1 MKNPPNPDN
10 NTNNQCLPPC
20 PISQMAAES
29 IKKLSESYD
38 DLSSAAAKMSAT
50 EECPEFLAQKAW
62 QRTERVGQVLD
73 NLLNHWER
81 GCCVGLCFDC
91 EWLHTERG
99 LAIINTLTPCNQ
111 WFAPELWAQLEKMN
125 SQASENSEIGENIEN
140 NESQGDTKNQE
151 I

>member
-1 MKNPPNPDN
+1 MKNPPNSDN
-10 NTNNQCLPPC
+10 NTNNKCRRPC

-50 EECPEFLAQKAW
+50 EECPEFLAQRAW

-73 NLLNHWER
+73 NLLNHWED
-81 GCCVGLCFDC
+81 GCCPGLCFDC

-111 WFAPELWAQLEKMN
+111 WFAPEIWDYMSRLNGAAKQTDAAADNADPDSEK
-125 SQASENSEIGENIEN
+125 
-140 NESQGDTKNQE
+140 
-151 I
+151 